1 MVATPSGA
9 TSWTSKASE
18 AFTEQRL
25 EDVDTAPLRA
35 SERHHLAD
43 RRVPSDVKE
52 RLAFLGTDQDRA
64 RLAVARDEHDLLG
77 GEHDVDRVDDR
88 AEFGDCMVADKPFGG
103 VQAIE
108 GNPVA
113 GRHPEPDQG
122 IGEPVGIPLELG
134 IGERALADHQRGL
147 VTVARRRA
155 RQNLP
160 DPPEHP
166 LAPGSFCS
174 FTTPSAA
181 LPATAALAP
190 LLPITHSPT
199 A

>member
-1 MVATPSGA
+1 
-9 TSWTSKASE
+9 
-18 AFTEQRL
+18 
-25 EDVDTAPLRA
+25 
-35 SERHHLAD
+35 
-43 RRVPSDVKE
+43 
-52 RLAFLGTDQDRA
+52 
-64 RLAVARDEHDLLG
+64 
-77 GEHDVDRVDDR
+77 
-88 AEFGDCMVADKPFGG
+88 MVADKPFGG

-108 GNPVA
+108 GDPVA

-147 VTVARRRA
+147 VPVARRRT

-174 FTTPSAA
+174 T
-181 LPATAALAP
+181 
-190 LLPITHSPT
+190 
-199 A
+199 